1 MASDHQPAE
10 AESGGRASQH
20 GGYIAGL
27 MEMQPMRP
35 VDDNDEEPEAVPVD
49 LPRSL
54 AVRLYISHFLSTW
67 NSRLFEF
74 GAVLFLASIYPNT
87 LLPMSVYALVRSASA
102 ILFAQS
108 IGSWIDRGNRLTV
121 VRVSIIGQ
129 RLAVAASCAILWI
142 MEQKVGL
149 TNTRVTDTQFALVV
163 LLAVGDF
170 QSSFMPRIACFGS
183 SPVPRSAFLLLNHG
197 FRLPITRQCVEK
209 LCSVMNLVSVERDW
223 VVVITEGNESLRR
236 TLNARMRRIDLLCK
250 LLGPLVISNVAIAS
264 TLIAIWATLAMNIIS
279 VMVEYICIAQ
289 VYDRIP
295 ALKRMPT
302 AVVTEAVDDEEGRNT
317 HAVQAWLKS
326 MKTNLLPIDS
336 LPFYFHQPAFLPS
349 FSLSLL
355 YLTVLSFSGIAR
367 TVSTIFELSA
377 TWIAPRMMK
386 RIGPVRGGIW
396 SLSWQMIWLA
406 GSISWFFSDFHGAGT
421 NSVLAGT
428 GLAVGVAL
436 SRVGLW
442 GYDLC
447 AQTIVQDEVEAD
459 HRGTF
464 STVEA
469 AFQNLFELFS
479 YVTTI
484 IFSRPDQFQWPVERP
499 PASFTAMYM
508 REDMRQ
514 VMRRFVIGVTAM
526 LVQPLPL
533 QVRPQTTEV
542 TMRQHATTS
551 DGRQIWHVSSITN
564 SAIQDTA

>member
-1 MASDHQPAE
+1 MASDHQRAE

-35 VDDNDEEPEAVPVD
+35 IDDNDEEPETVPAD

-87 LLPMSVYALVRSASA
+87 MLPMSVYALVRSASA

-163 LLAVGDF
+163 LLA
-170 QSSFMPRIACFGS
+170 
-183 SPVPRSAFLLLNHG
+183 
-197 FRLPITRQCVEK
+197 CVEK

-250 LLGPLVISNVAIAS
+250 LLGPLVISNIAIAS

-396 SLSWQMIWLA
+396 SLSWQMVWLA

-459 HRGTF
+459 YRGTF

-514 VMRRFVIGVTAM
+514 VMRRFIIGVTAM

-542 TMRQHATTS
+542 TMRQYATTS
-551 DGRQIWHVSSITN
+551 DGRQIWHVSSTTN
-564 SAIQDTA
+564 SPIQDTA